1 MTSRLEKVFSIP
13 SSSLHGAVYVSS
25 DIVRL
30 LREVGPSSKRER
42 RGLINSDRR
51 NENLEGW
58 QVWILASCV
67 NSKIEEEKI
76 IFFFLLWNKFKHVS
90 IQWSLMFF
98 FILNYLWKFLE
109 IFFDILPT
117 ILITIQ
123 DRWKFIVRIFNHF
136 DVVATECQYYNF
148 IIRFGND
155 YSLSKAVINVLRIN
169 PFISNA
175 FLMH

>member
-51 NENLEGW
+51 NENLEVEGW

-67 NSKIEEEKI
+67 NSKIEEEKVI
-76 IFFFLLWNKFKHVS
+76 FFFFLLWNKFKHVS
-90 IQWSLMFF
+90 IQWSLKFF

-117 ILITIQ
+117 IVLLN
-123 DRWKFIVRIFNHF
+123 FNHN
-136 DVVATECQYYNF
+136 TRSMK
-148 IIRFGND
+148 I
-155 YSLSKAVINVLRIN
+155 YSLFEYLTISTWLQQNVNIITL
-169 PFISNA
+169 
-175 FLMH
+175 